1 MLYNNRIIYYA
12 MDSQDN
18 IKGRILMKHLLS
30 KKIGIIF
37 IAVQFLITVAF
48 IGLALYVDILPFKY
62 LIMAALI
69 LIFIM
74 LYTFFSQMS
83 KRLYI
88 VGRVLS
94 GIFCIVMIMGTVYLW
109 RGYSTINRMAA
120 ANIKVDELS
129 VIVLAEDAAQTID
142 DAGDYG
148 FGIISELGREYTD
161 SMVSSIQTD
170 LGRTISTVEYDDM
183 FSLVEALYN
192 KSVGA
197 VIFNEAYRGMVK
209 EQYEEFDTQTKVLGQ
224 HQIETVVNVEEEE
237 DIDFENL
244 KKPFIMYLSG
254 IDVYGS
260 LSKTSRSDVNIIAV
274 INPETSQILLVNTPR
289 DYFIPLSISNGVRDK
304 LTHAGLYGVD
314 VSIETLEMLYDI
326 DIDYYMRV
334 NFSGLKNIVDAL
346 GGVKVYSD
354 YTFTSDW
361 GPSFKKGY
369 NKVNG
374 KEALAFCRERHHVP
388 GGDNQRGRNH
398 QHMIAAIMDKATSPK
413 IITKFSKLMKSLE
426 DSFETN
432 MKTNKITKYVKYQM
446 AETPAWNIDSIS
458 VTGRGGYEWCYSIR
472 NKPGRQVPWIMYED
486 ESSVEK
492 AKDAIKTIFDGG
504 KLNSSK
510 DKKNKTDVT
519 DKPDK
524 TDENDNNN

>member
-1 MLYNNRIIYYA
+1 
-12 MDSQDN
+12 
-18 IKGRILMKHLLS
+18 MKHLLS
-30 KKIGIIF
+30 KKAGIIF
-37 IAVQFLITVAF
+37 IAVQFLITVGF
-48 IGLALYVDILPFKY
+48 IGLILYINMFLLKY
-62 LIMAALI
+62 TAVIAGV

-88 VGRVLS
+88 LGRVIS
-94 GIFCIVMIMGTVYLW
+94 GIFCVLMLVGGGYLW
-109 RGYSTINRMAA
+109 RGYGALSNMSDSNVKI
-120 ANIKVDELS
+120 DELS
-129 VIVLAEDAAQTID
+129 AIALAGDSAQTID
-142 DAGDYG
+142 DVGDYS
-148 FGIISELGREYTD
+148 FGIVSVMGREYTD
-161 SMVSSIQTD
+161 SMISSVQTD
-170 LGRTISTVEYDDM
+170 LGKTVNTVEYDDM
-183 FSLVEALYN
+183 LSLVDALYAKN
-192 KSVGA
+192 VG
-197 VIFNEAYRGMVK
+197 VIIFNEAYREMVK
-209 EQYEEFDTQTKVLGQ
+209 EQYEDFDTQTRVLGS
-224 HQIETVVNVEEEE
+224 HQVQTVVEVEEEE
-237 DIDFENL
+237 DIDFEEL

-254 IDVYGS
+254 IDVYGE
-260 LSKTSRSDVNIIAV
+260 LSQTSRSDVNIIAV
-274 INPETSQILLVNTPR
+274 INPETEQILLVNTPR
-289 DYFIPLSISNGVRDK
+289 DYFVPLSISNGVRDK

-374 KEALAFCRERHHVP
+374 KEALAFCRERHHFP
-388 GGDNQRGRNH
+388 DGDNQRGRNH

-432 MKTNKITKYVKYQM
+432 MKIKKITKYVKYQM
-446 AETPAWNIDSIS
+446 AENPNWNIDSVS
-458 VTGRGGYEWCYSIR
+458 VTGSGGYEWCYSIR
-472 NKPGRQVPWIMYED
+472 EAPGRIIPWIMYED

-492 AKDAIKTIFDGG
+492 AKDAIQTILDGG
-504 KLNSSK
+504 KLNSDKNKK
-510 DKKNKTDVT
+510 DKAKETKQ
-519 DKPDK
+519 PDK
-524 TDENDNNN
+524 TEKPDNNN

>member
-1 MLYNNRIIYYA
+1 
-12 MDSQDN
+12 
-18 IKGRILMKHLLS
+18 MKHLLS
-30 KKIGIIF
+30 KKAGIIF
-37 IAVQFLITVAF
+37 IAVKFLITVGF
-48 IGLALYVDILPFKY
+48 IGLILYINMFPLKY
-62 LIMAALI
+62 TAVIAGV

-88 VGRVLS
+88 LGRVIS
-94 GIFCIVMIMGTVYLW
+94 GIFCVLMLVGGGYLW
-109 RGYSTINRMAA
+109 RGYGALSNMSDSNVKI
-120 ANIKVDELS
+120 DELS
-129 VIVLAEDAAQTID
+129 AIVLAGDPAQTID
-142 DAGDYG
+142 DVGDYS
-148 FGIISELGREYTD
+148 FGIVSVMGREYTD
-161 SMVSSIQTD
+161 SMISSVQTD
-170 LGRTISTVEYDDM
+170 LGKTVNTVEYDDM
-183 FSLVEALYN
+183 LSLVDALYAKN
-192 KSVGA
+192 VG
-197 VIFNEAYRGMVK
+197 VIIFNEAYREMVK
-209 EQYEEFDTQTKVLGQ
+209 EQYEDFDTQTRVLGS
-224 HQIETVVNVEEEE
+224 HQVQTVVEVEEEE
-237 DIDFENL
+237 DIDFEEL

-254 IDVYGS
+254 IDVYGE
-260 LSKTSRSDVNIIAV
+260 LSQTSRSDVNIIAV
-274 INPETSQILLVNTPR
+274 INPETEQILLVNTPR
-289 DYFIPLSISNGVRDK
+289 DYFVPLSISNGVRDK

-374 KEALAFCRERHHVP
+374 KEALAFCRERHHFP
-388 GGDNQRGRNH
+388 DGDNQRGRNH

-432 MKTNKITKYVKYQM
+432 MKIKKITKYVKYQM
-446 AETPAWNIDSIS
+446 AENPNWNIDSVS
-458 VTGRGGYEWCYSIR
+458 VTGSGGHEWCYSIR
-472 NKPGRQVPWIMYED
+472 EAPGRIIPWIMYED

-492 AKDAIKTIFDGG
+492 AKDAIQTILDGG
-504 KLNSSK
+504 KLNSDKNKK
-510 DKKNKTDVT
+510 DKAKETKQ
-519 DKPDK
+519 PDK
-524 TDENDNNN
+524 TEKPDNNN